1 MGLFLKTKNI
11 ANLEKLVLL
20 KNDVAC
26 ACINMRANIMLQ
38 VPLA

>member
-11 ANLEKLVLL
+11 AKKKKLVLL

-26 ACINMRANIMLQ
+26 ASINMRANIMLQ